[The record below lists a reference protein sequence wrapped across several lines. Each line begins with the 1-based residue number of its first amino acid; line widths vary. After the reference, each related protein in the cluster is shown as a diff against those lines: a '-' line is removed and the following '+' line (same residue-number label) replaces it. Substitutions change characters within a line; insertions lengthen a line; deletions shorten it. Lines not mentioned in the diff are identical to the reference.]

1 MEYYIIE
8 KLELINGVVVYT
20 PVGYLQSQQE
30 VDTAPEITTQF
41 EDWITT
47 NKTDL
52 ENGTLIISD
61 YFNTYGKSYVCNT
74 ITTSIEGMGIDLIT
88 DTSILI

>member
-30 VDTAPEITTQF
+30 VDAAPEVCTCFSEWCISNIN
-41 EDWITT
+41 EL
-47 NKTDL
+47 N
-52 ENGTLIISD
+52 NGELTLSD
-61 YFNTYGKSYVCNT
+61 HFNSHGKSYVCNT

>member
-1 MEYYIIE
+1 MEYYIID

-20 PVGYLQSQQE
+20 PVGYLTSQE
-30 VDTAPEITTQF
+30 DVDAAPEITTQF

-47 NKTDL
+47 NKTNL

-61 YFNTYGKSYVCNT
+61 YFNTYGPSYACNT
-74 ITTSIEGMGIDLIT
+74 ITTSIEGMEIDLIT
-88 DTSILI
+88 NTSILI